1 MIGVFD
7 SGYGG
12 LTILK
17 GFLKRLP
24 QYDYM
29 YLGDNARA
37 PYGSKS
43 QEVVYSYTAEAVDF
57 LFRQGCGL
65 IIVACN
71 TASSKALREIQQKY
85 LPGHHPGKRVL
96 GVVIPIAEE
105 AAKLTKTEKVGVVG
119 TRGTITS
126 GTYDIEIKKLNSKL
140 RIYSQACPLLVPLI
154 EEGWSSKPETKMIL
168 KKYLRPLKQAQIDTL
183 ILGCTHYPF
192 LIKDFSRI
200 MTKRVK
206 VLDSPKIVAEKL
218 ADYLERHPEIESG
231 LEKNG
236 KRAYYTTD
244 DPDRFKDFSKKY
256 LKSEIK
262 NVMRASL

>member
-17 GFLKRLP
+17 GFLRRLP
-24 QYDYM
+24 QYDYI

-43 QEVVYSYTAEAVDF
+43 REVVYNYTAEAVDF
-57 LFRQGCGL
+57 LFKQGCKL
-65 IIVACN
+65 VIIACN
-71 TASSKALREIQQKY
+71 TASSEALREIQQKK
-85 LPGHHPGKRVL
+85 LTGHHPDKRVL

-105 AAKLTKTEKVGVVG
+105 AAKSTQSKRVGVVG
-119 TRGTITS
+119 TRGTISS
-126 GTYDIEIKKLNSKL
+126 GTYDIEIKKINPVLK
-140 RIYSQACPLLVPLI
+140 IYGQPCPLLVPLI
-154 EEGWSSKPETKMIL
+154 EEGWANKPETKMIL
-168 KKYLRPLKQAQIDTL
+168 KKYLRSLKQARIDTL

-192 LIKDFSRI
+192 LINDFKKV

-206 VLDSPKIVAEKL
+206 VLDSPGIVAQKL
-218 ADYLERHPEIESG
+218 HDYLTRHPEIDKG

-236 KRAYYTTD
+236 KRIYYTTD
-244 DPDRFKDFSKKY
+244 DPVRFRDFGKKFLKTDIGKVSK
-256 LKSEIK
+256 
-262 NVMRASL
+262 VSL